1 MAGPKSEYRRI
12 SDRSASSDGG
22 GNVSLRR
29 YLDASQDKRS
39 LREDWTDARTSR
51 NEVRSVA
58 AEQVAP
64 HARIEEPFHK
74 TTQVPQPDARELAD
88 IAERKNTGTAIND
101 GPLVVDL
108 QFVFSAA
115 WKRRTIILAGA
126 VVCGLLGGAMTTLL
140 SKNYSAAVTLYFD
153 PQKLAVELVDGDRS
167 TSPEVLNATIDSQ
180 TRIIT
185 SYSVLENV
193 AKNLKLTSDPEFV
206 GKPSGNATADMNA
219 VVSNLQK
226 HVEVARQDS
235 TYIFQV
241 KVKANTPDKS
251 ADIANAVV
259 AAYLTDTRLNAES
272 SYGSVNAGLVGR
284 LTDLRQAVIAA
295 EAEVRDFTSKNDL
308 YAVGGDQIADKR
320 LQSLDDLLVTAQHKT
335 ISAKAQLDTVSKL
348 GVDNVLIADGG
359 GDNGSSRT
367 IADLRNQYASLS
379 ANVSSLTERL
389 GPRHPQLQS
398 AKASLEDV
406 KRQIRS
412 ELERM
417 VVAARNAYQSA
428 QNEEADLV
436 KEMNVQKASQATN
449 STALIELS
457 ELERK
462 AKAARDIYEAVLK
475 RSEETSAQKSLYES
489 NVRIVAQAIPSQV
502 PDGPSR
508 KALLIAGVFGGG
520 VLGLGLGVVA
530 AVAYALYARIK
541 GRSSA
546 IGTR

>member
-1 MAGPKSEYRRI
+1 MAGPKSEYRRM
-12 SDRSASSDGG
+12 SDRSAPLDGG
-22 GNVSLRR
+22 MNVSLRR
-29 YLDASQDKRS
+29 YLDASKEQTPSREAWPDVSESSIEIGSEAGEQAAPQRRS
-39 LREDWTDARTSR
+39 ERSVRTPPQQSDARGS
-51 NEVRSVA
+51 
-58 AEQVAP
+58 
-64 HARIEEPFHK
+64 
-74 TTQVPQPDARELAD
+74 
-88 IAERKNTGTAIND
+88 TAIDGRSDVGTVVDD

-108 QFVFSAA
+108 QFVFSSA
-115 WKRRTIILAGA
+115 WKRRKTILAGA

-185 SYSVLENV
+185 SYAVLENV
-193 AKNLKLTSDPEFV
+193 AKNLKLTADPEFV
-206 GKPSGNATADMNA
+206 GRPSGNATADMNT

-226 HVEVARQDS
+226 HVEVSRQDS

-241 KVKANTPDKS
+241 KVKANAPEKS

-259 AAYLTDTRLNAES
+259 AAYLTDSRLNAES

-348 GVDNVLIADGG
+348 GIDNVLIADGG
-359 GDNGSSRT
+359 SDNGSSRT
-367 IADLRNQYASLS
+367 ISDLRNQYANLS

-406 KRQIRS
+406 KRQIQL

-417 VVAARNAYQSA
+417 VVVARNAYQSA

-489 NVRIVAQAIPSQV
+489 NVRIVAQAIPSPV
-502 PDGPSR
+502 PDGPGR
-508 KALLIAGVFGGG
+508 KALLIAGIFGGA
-520 VLGLGLGVVA
+520 VLGFGLGIMA
-530 AVAYALYARIK
+530 AVAYALYVRI
-541 GRSSA
+541 GRRSPRVEA
-546 IGTR
+546 H

>member
-1 MAGPKSEYRRI
+1 MAGPKSEYRHM
-12 SDRSASSDGG
+12 SDRSAPSDGG
-22 GNVSLRR
+22 MNVSLRR
-29 YLDASQDKRS
+29 YLNASRDKTPLQEPWRDAGTNRDDIEGVTEERAVPPAQSEAAVHRISLQSHSDIEGSSFIAKRP
-39 LREDWTDARTSR
+39 DVGTD
-51 NEVRSVA
+51 V
-58 AEQVAP
+58 
-64 HARIEEPFHK
+64 
-74 TTQVPQPDARELAD
+74 D
-88 IAERKNTGTAIND
+88 D

-108 QFVFSAA
+108 QFVFSSA
-115 WKRRTIILAGA
+115 WKRRKAILAGA

-193 AKNLKLTSDPEFV
+193 AKNLKLTADPEFV
-206 GKPSGNATADMNA
+206 GKPSGNVTADMNT
-219 VVSNLQK
+219 VVSNLQR
-226 HVEVARQDS
+226 HVEVSRQDN

-241 KVKANTPDKS
+241 KVKANTPEKS

-335 ISAKAQLDTVSKL
+335 IAAKAQLDTVSKL
-348 GVDNVLIADGG
+348 DIDNVLIADSG
-359 GDNGSSRT
+359 GDSGGSRT
-367 IADLRNQYASLS
+367 IADLRNQYANLS

-406 KRQIRS
+406 KRQIRA

-417 VVAARNAYQSA
+417 AVAARNAYQSA
-428 QNEEADLV
+428 QREEADLV

-489 NVRIVAQAIPSQV
+489 NVRIVAQAIPSQM

-520 VLGLGLGVVA
+520 VLGLGLGIMA
-530 AVAYALYARIK
+530 AVAYALYVRI
-541 GRSSA
+541 GRRSA
-546 IGTR
+546 PAKA

>member
-1 MAGPKSEYRRI
+1 MAIGER
-12 SDRSASSDGG
+12 
-22 GNVSLRR
+22 
-29 YLDASQDKRS
+29 
-39 LREDWTDARTSR
+39 
-51 NEVRSVA
+51 
-58 AEQVAP
+58 
-64 HARIEEPFHK
+64 
-74 TTQVPQPDARELAD
+74 PDAGSAAD
-88 IAERKNTGTAIND
+88 D

-108 QFVFSAA
+108 QFVFSSA
-115 WKRRTIILAGA
+115 WKRRKAILAGA

-185 SYSVLENV
+185 SYAVLENV
-193 AKNLKLTSDPEFV
+193 AKNLKLTTDPEFV
-206 GKPSGNATADMNA
+206 GKPSGNATADMNT

-226 HVEVARQDS
+226 HVEVSRQDS

-259 AAYLTDTRLNAES
+259 AAYLNDSRLNAES

-295 EAEVRDFTSKNDL
+295 EAEVRDYTSKNDL
-308 YAVGGDQIADKR
+308 YAVGGDLIADKR

-348 GVDNVLIADGG
+348 GIDNVLIADGG
-359 GDNGSSRT
+359 SDTGNSRT
-367 IADLRNQYASLS
+367 IADLRNQYANLS

-398 AKASLEDV
+398 AKASLEDI

-417 VVAARNAYQSA
+417 VVVARNAYQSA

-489 NVRIVAQAIPSQV
+489 NVRIVAQAIPSPV
-502 PDGPSR
+502 PDGPGR
-508 KALLIAGVFGGG
+508 KALLIAGLFGGG
-520 VLGLGLGVVA
+520 AFGFGLGIMA
-530 AVAYALYARIK
+530 AVAYALYVRI
-541 GRSSA
+541 GRRSPR
-546 IGTR
+546 IEV